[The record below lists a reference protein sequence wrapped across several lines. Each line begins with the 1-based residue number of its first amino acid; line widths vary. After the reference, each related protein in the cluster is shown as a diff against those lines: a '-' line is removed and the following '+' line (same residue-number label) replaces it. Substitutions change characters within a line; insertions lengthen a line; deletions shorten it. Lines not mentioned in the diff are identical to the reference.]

1 MKSVSIRKANVT
13 ELDPGLDDSFAM
25 LSSISRLRQADIP
38 MVVDQKVAECL
49 SNIYKSMH
57 SPHFLVITL
66 CVPKRQLQYL
76 VLPLESTE
84 RRKKW

>member
-38 MVVDQKVAECL
+38 MVVGQKVAECL
-49 SNIYKSMH
+49 SNTVTSACIAHIFS
-57 SPHFLVITL
+57 
-66 CVPKRQLQYL
+66 
-76 VLPLESTE
+76 
-84 RRKKW
+84 